1 MTRKQTRKPALKKNK
16 TAARRRKSKSDQQT
30 ALSPNDWLE
39 AATDFLIN
47 NNINSLDIPYLCRRL
62 GVTKGSFYWHFE
74 DRAELL
80 KALLDDWRQRMTA
93 DVSARAE
100 RSSTTVDSALQYLL
114 GLIRRPRPLRRGAIE
129 RSVREWAR
137 ADPLPRA
144 SVVEVD
150 QMRLAF
156 FEALFRRHG
165 LSDREARLRAYAAYA
180 LMMGDSILKETLD
193 LDSPAED
200 YVRLVVEL
208 LLGQAEGNK
217 TKK

>member
-1 MTRKQTRKPALKKNK
+1 MRTALKKSK
-16 TAARRRKSKSDQQT
+16 DSARGRKPRSDQQT
-30 ALSPNDWLE
+30 ALSPADWID

-74 DRAELL
+74 GRVELL
-80 KALLDDWRQRMTA
+80 KAILDDWRQRMTS
-93 DVSARAE
+93 DVNSRAE
-100 RSSTTVDSALQYLL
+100 RSANTVESALQYLL
-114 GLIRRPRPLRRGAIE
+114 GLIRRPRPTRRGAIE

-137 ADPLPRA
+137 TDPLTRA

-165 LSDREARLRAYAAYA
+165 LPDREAQLRAYAAYA
-180 LMMGDSILKETLD
+180 LMMGDSILKETIELPCPPD
-193 LDSPAED
+193 D
-200 YVRLVVEL
+200 YVGLIVRL
-208 LLGQAEGNK
+208 LLGQTEERPLERGVRA
-217 TKK
+217 TR